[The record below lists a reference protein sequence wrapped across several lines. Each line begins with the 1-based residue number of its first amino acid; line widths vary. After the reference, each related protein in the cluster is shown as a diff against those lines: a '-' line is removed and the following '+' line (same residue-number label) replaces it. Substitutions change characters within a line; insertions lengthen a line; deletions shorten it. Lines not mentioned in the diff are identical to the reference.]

1 MKIYRLFN
9 EGSRV
14 NQFICAFLVNVPVF
28 AYGASIGWMS
38 PMTLLLQSDKSPRGT
53 PLTDLE
59 VSTMAAV
66 AYLVCIPGDFMMALL
81 GDWIGRKK
89 TLMLISASCVATWVT
104 LLFSTEVWAL
114 VLARAFVG
122 IAMAG
127 AYVTCPIYTK
137 EISDDSIRGALGCLI
152 VVSHTTGNLF
162 LYIIGDILK
171 YRTILWICLFIP
183 TCHLVLFMMMPET
196 PSYLVKKG
204 RTEEAVRVM
213 AWLRCKKVTDSSL
226 TTELQSLQNEQ
237 KNDEGA
243 NKFLLKAIFKDRTLS
258 RAFRLAMV
266 VTLAREVC
274 GAVPVMNFAGEI
286 FAIASKENGLI
297 FSPNQQAMMLGAVQ
311 VAGSALAS
319 IIVERAGRKFIL
331 FTTSLISG
339 ISMCVL
345 ASWFLAKV
353 YELYLPNWLP
363 IITLCLCIFCD
374 ASGLAPM
381 SIVITGEIFSFK
393 YRGTVMAATMATAS
407 LADFIQLLIFKP
419 LVNSI
424 GIHAAFYFFGFF
436 CIFMSIYVIF
446 YVPETKARCLEE
458 IYDDLNKNKRKTKV
472 QNSA

>member
-1 MKIYRLFN
+1 MKFYGLFG

-14 NQFICAFLVNVPVF
+14 NQFICAFLINVPVF

-59 VSTMAAV
+59 VSYMASI
-66 AYLVCIPGDFMMALL
+66 AYLVCIPGDFIMAYI
-81 GDWIGRKK
+81 GDWIGRKR
-89 TLMLISASCVATWVT
+89 TLMLISASCAATWIM
-104 LLFSTEVWAL
+104 LLFSMEVWAL
-114 VLARAFVG
+114 ILARALVG

-127 AYVTCPIYTK
+127 CYVTCPIYIK

-152 VVSHTTGNLF
+152 VLSHTTGNLF
-162 LYIIGDILK
+162 LYVIGDILS
-171 YRTILWICLFIP
+171 YRTILWTCLSIP
-183 TCHLVLFMMMPET
+183 AFHLVLFMMMPET
-196 PSYLVKKG
+196 PSYLVKRG
-204 RTEEAVRVM
+204 RTEEAIRVV
-213 AWLRCKKVTDSSL
+213 AWLRCRNITDSSVTSEVQL
-226 TTELQSLQNEQ
+226 LQKEQ
-237 KNDEGA
+237 KNDEGS

-286 FAIASKENGLI
+286 FAIASKENGLVL
-297 FSPNQQAMMLGAVQ
+297 SPNQQAMLLGAVQ

-319 IIVERAGRKFIL
+319 SIIEKAGRKFIL

-339 ISMCVL
+339 LSMCVL
-345 ASWFLAKV
+345 ASWFLARD

-363 IITLCLCIFCD
+363 IVTLCLCIFCD
-374 ASGLAPM
+374 SSGLAPM
-381 SIVITGEIFSFK
+381 SLVIAGEIFSFK
-393 YRGTVMAATMATAS
+393 YRGTVMAATMSTAS
-407 LADFIQLLIFKP
+407 LADFFQLLIFKP
-419 LVNSI
+419 LANTI

-446 YVPETKARCLEE
+446 YVPETKARCLDD
-458 IYDDLNKNKRKTKV
+458 IYDDLNKSKKKTKEIP
-472 QNSA
+472 AA